1 MDINLKLLMRLLN
14 KIYLLLF
21 ISLSLGLKAQNY
33 QERQKQL
40 EAQKISIK
48 KEIQQINNLIN
59 DSRKKSIGLADEL
72 EDIQLKISVRDR
84 LIRINNSQVNNLSNI
99 ISNQNER
106 IADLEVDLKKLK
118 DEYSKIVYSS
128 YKKRSSEMKLMFLFA
143 SDNINQAFRRFQ
155 YFKQYSK
162 YRKEQ
167 ANKIVSLQEE
177 ISNNI
182 DSLDKRKIEKQ
193 NVVKENQSVRQ
204 TLNQDRIRQNNLYNN
219 LLKDQKNYAV
229 EIQEKE
235 KQARLIDNEIQK
247 LIRLAI
253 AESNNNN
260 NSSNFALTPEG
271 RLISNNFQSNK
282 GRLPWPVREGIITRR
297 FGTQPHPV
305 VRTTTINSNGIS
317 IATSANSIAYSVFEG
332 EVLSVYGF
340 SGGNP
345 GVLIR
350 HGKYISNY
358 QNLSSIFVK
367 KGDKVMANDE
377 IGIVF
382 TNESTGK
389 TVLKFNIF
397 NELKPENP
405 TIWLAR

>member
-1 MDINLKLLMRLLN
+1 MKFLSKTAF
-14 KIYLLLF
+14 LLLIF
-21 ISLSLGLKAQNY
+21 SIIPLNAQNY
-33 QERQKQL
+33 EARQKKL
-40 EAQKISIK
+40 EAQKTSLT
-48 KEIQQINNLIN
+48 KEISQINSLIL
-59 DSRKKSIGLADEL
+59 DSRKKSKNLANEL
-72 EDIQLKISVRDR
+72 EDIQLKISVRDK
-84 LIRINNSQVNNLSNI
+84 LININNSQLNNLTNI
-99 ISNQNER
+99 IYNQTEKLS
-106 IADLEVDLKKLK
+106 DLEKDLIKLK
-118 DEYSKIVYSS
+118 EEYEKIIYSS
-128 YKKRSSEMKLMFLFA
+128 YKKKSTQMKLMFLFA
-143 SDNINQAFRRFQ
+143 SENINQGFKRFQ

-162 YRKEQ
+162 YRKKQ
-167 ANKIVSLQEE
+167 ADKIVLIQTQ
-177 ISNNI
+177 ISQTI
-182 DSLDKRKIEKQ
+182 DSLQIRKNNKQNIIDENREVKETLTKEKQ
-193 NVVKENQSVRQ
+193 LQN
-204 TLNQDRIRQNNLYNN
+204 TLFKN
-219 LLKDQKNYAV
+219 LLKNQKNYAL
-229 EIQEKE
+229 EINEKE
-235 KQARLIDNEIQK
+235 KQTRLIDNEIQK

-253 AESNNNN
+253 AESNKNN
-260 NSSNFALTPEG
+260 NSTNFALTPEG
-271 RLISNNFQSNK
+271 RLISTNFQSNK
-282 GRLPWPVREGIITRR
+282 GRLPWPLKQGVVVRR

-317 IATSANSIAYSVFEG
+317 LATSPNSVAYSVFDG

-367 KGDKVMANDE
+367 KGDKINANDE

-405 TIWLAR
+405 TIWLDKY

>member
-1 MDINLKLLMRLLN
+1 MKFLS
-14 KIYLLLF
+14 KIAFSLLLF
-21 ISLSLGLKAQNY
+21 SIIPLNAQNY
-33 QERQKQL
+33 EAKQKKL
-40 EAQKISIK
+40 EAQKISLK
-48 KEIQQINNLIN
+48 KEISQINSLIS
-59 DSRKKSIGLADEL
+59 DSKKKSKNLANDL
-72 EDIQLKISVRDR
+72 EDLQLRISVRDK
-84 LIRINNSQVNNLSNI
+84 LININNSQLNNLTNI
-99 ISNQNER
+99 IYNQTEKLSGLEK
-106 IADLEVDLKKLK
+106 DLIKLK
-118 DEYSKIVYSS
+118 EEYEKIIYSS
-128 YKKRSSEMKLMFLFA
+128 YKKKSTQMKLMFLFA
-143 SDNINQAFRRFQ
+143 SENINQAFKRFQ

-162 YRKEQ
+162 FRKKQ
-167 ANKIVSLQEE
+167 ADKIILIQAQ
-177 ISNNI
+177 ISQTI
-182 DSLDKRKIEKQ
+182 DSLQIRKKDKQDIVDENRLVKQSLSEEKQ
-193 NVVKENQSVRQ
+193 E
-204 TLNQDRIRQNNLYNN
+204 QNSLFRN
-219 LLKDQKNYAV
+219 LLKNQKNYAS
-229 EIQEKE
+229 EINE
-235 KQARLIDNEIQK
+235 KQKQTKLIDNEIQK

-253 AESNNNN
+253 AESNKNN

-271 RLISNNFQSNK
+271 RLISTNFQANK
-282 GRLPWPVREGIITRR
+282 GRLPWPLKEGIVVRR

-317 IATSANSIAYSVFEG
+317 LATSANSVAYSVFDG

-345 GVLIR
+345 GVLVR

-367 KGDKVMANDE
+367 KGDKIKANDE

-405 TIWLAR
+405 AIWLDKY

>member
-1 MDINLKLLMRLLN
+1 MKFLSKTAF
-14 KIYLLLF
+14 LLLIF
-21 ISLSLGLKAQNY
+21 SIIPLNAQNY
-33 QERQKQL
+33 EARQKKL
-40 EAQKISIK
+40 EAQKISLT
-48 KEIQQINNLIN
+48 KEINQINLLIS
-59 DSRKKSIGLADEL
+59 DSRKKSKNLANEL
-72 EDIQLKISVRDR
+72 EDIQLKISVRDK
-84 LIRINNSQVNNLSNI
+84 LINVNNSQLNNLTNI
-99 ISNQNER
+99 IYNQTEKLS
-106 IADLEVDLKKLK
+106 DLEKDLLKLK
-118 DEYSKIVYSS
+118 QEYEKIIYSS
-128 YKKRSSEMKLMFLFA
+128 YKKKSTQMKLMFLFA
-143 SDNINQAFRRFQ
+143 SENINQAFKRFQ

-162 YRKEQ
+162 YRKKQ
-167 ANKIVSLQEE
+167 ADKIVLIQTQ
-177 ISNNI
+177 ISQTI
-182 DSLDKRKIEKQ
+182 DSLQIRKKNKQNIIDENRSVKEKLTSEKQ
-193 NVVKENQSVRQ
+193 
-204 TLNQDRIRQNNLYNN
+204 LQNSLIKN
-219 LLKDQKNYAV
+219 LLKNQKNYAL
-229 EIQEKE
+229 EINKKE
-235 KQARLIDNEIQK
+235 KQTRLIDNEIQK

-271 RLISNNFQSNK
+271 RLISTNFQANK
-282 GRLPWPVREGIITRR
+282 GRLPWPLKEGVVVRR

-317 IATSANSIAYSVFEG
+317 LATSPNSVAYSVFDG

-367 KGDKVMANDE
+367 KGDKIKVSDE

-405 TIWLAR
+405 TIWLDKY

>member
-1 MDINLKLLMRLLN
+1 MRLLN

-59 DSRKKSIGLADEL
+59 DSRKKSRGLADEL

-84 LIRINNSQVNNLSNI
+84 LIRINNSQVNNLNNI

-118 DEYSKIVYSS
+118 DEYSKIVFSS

-204 TLNQDRIRQNNLYNN
+204 TLNQDRIQQNNLYNN

-271 RLISNNFQSNK
+271 RLISSNFQSNK
-282 GRLPWPVREGIITRR
+282 GRLPWPVREGVITRR

-317 IATSANSIAYSVFEG
+317 IATSTNSIAYSVFEG

>member
-1 MDINLKLLMRLLN
+1 MKFLSKTAF
-14 KIYLLLF
+14 LLLIF
-21 ISLSLGLKAQNY
+21 SIIPLNAQNY
-33 QERQKQL
+33 EARQKKL
-40 EAQKISIK
+40 EAQKISLT
-48 KEIQQINNLIN
+48 KEISQINSLIL
-59 DSRKKSIGLADEL
+59 DSRKKSKNLANEL
-72 EDIQLKISVRDR
+72 EDIQLKISVRDK
-84 LIRINNSQVNNLSNI
+84 LININNSQLNNLTNI
-99 ISNQNER
+99 IYNQTEKLS
-106 IADLEVDLKKLK
+106 DLEKELIKLK
-118 DEYSKIVYSS
+118 EEYEQIIYSS
-128 YKKRSSEMKLMFLFA
+128 YKKKSTQMKLMFLFA
-143 SDNINQAFRRFQ
+143 SENINQAFKRFQ

-162 YRKEQ
+162 YRKKQ
-167 ANKIVSLQEE
+167 ADKIVLIQTQ
-177 ISNNI
+177 ISQTI
-182 DSLDKRKIEKQ
+182 DSLQIRKNNKQNIIDENREVKETLTKEKQ
-193 NVVKENQSVRQ
+193 LQN
-204 TLNQDRIRQNNLYNN
+204 TLFKN
-219 LLKDQKNYAV
+219 LLKNQKNYAL
-229 EIQEKE
+229 EINEKE
-235 KQARLIDNEIQK
+235 KQTRLIDNEIQK

-253 AESNNNN
+253 AESNKNN
-260 NSSNFALTPEG
+260 NSTNFALTPEG
-271 RLISNNFQSNK
+271 RLISTNFQANK
-282 GRLPWPVREGIITRR
+282 GRLPWPLKQGVVVRR

-317 IATSANSIAYSVFEG
+317 LATSPNSVAYSVFDG

-367 KGDKVMANDE
+367 KGDKINANDE

-405 TIWLAR
+405 TIWLNKY

>member
-1 MDINLKLLMRLLN
+1 MRLLN

-59 DSRKKSIGLADEL
+59 DSRKKSRGLADEL

-84 LIRINNSQVNNLSNI
+84 LIRINNSQVNNLNNI

-118 DEYSKIVYSS
+118 DEYSKIVFSS

-193 NVVKENQSVRQ
+193 KVVKENQSARQ
-204 TLNQDRIRQNNLYNN
+204 TLNQDRIQQNNLYNN

-271 RLISNNFQSNK
+271 RLISSNFQSNK
-282 GRLPWPVREGIITRR
+282 GRLPWPVREGVITRR

>member
-1 MDINLKLLMRLLN
+1 MRLLN
-14 KIYLLLF
+14 KIYLLLLIF
-21 ISLSLGLKAQNY
+21 LSLGLKAQNY

-59 DSRKKSIGLADEL
+59 NSRKKSRGLADEL

-84 LIRINNSQVNNLSNI
+84 LIRINNSQVNNLNNI

-177 ISNNI
+177 ISINI
-182 DSLDKRKIEKQ
+182 DSLDKRKVEKQ
-193 NVVKENQSVRQ
+193 NVIKENQLVRQ
-204 TLNQDRIRQNNLYNN
+204 TLNQERKQQNNLYNN

-271 RLISNNFQSNK
+271 RLISSNFQSNK
-282 GRLPWPVREGIITRR
+282 GRLPWPVREGVITRR

-317 IATSANSIAYSVFEG
+317 ISTSANSITYSVFEG

-405 TIWLAR
+405 AIWLAR

>member
-1 MDINLKLLMRLLN
+1 MRLLN

-59 DSRKKSIGLADEL
+59 DSRKKSRGLADEL

-84 LIRINNSQVNNLSNI
+84 LIRINNSQVNNLNNI

-118 DEYSKIVYSS
+118 DEYSKIVFSS

-204 TLNQDRIRQNNLYNN
+204 TLNQDRIKQNNLYNN

-271 RLISNNFQSNK
+271 RLISSNFQSNK
-282 GRLPWPVREGIITRR
+282 GRLPWPVREGVITRR

>member
-1 MDINLKLLMRLLN
+1 MRLLN

-59 DSRKKSIGLADEL
+59 DSRKKSRGLADEL

-84 LIRINNSQVNNLSNI
+84 LIRINNSQVNNLNNI

-271 RLISNNFQSNK
+271 RLISSNFQSNK

>member
-1 MDINLKLLMRLLN
+1 MRLLN

-59 DSRKKSIGLADEL
+59 DSRKKSRGLADEL

-84 LIRINNSQVNNLSNI
+84 LIRINNSQVNNLNNI

-162 YRKEQ
+162 SRKEQ

-177 ISNNI
+177 ISKNI

-204 TLNQDRIRQNNLYNN
+204 TLNQDRIKQNNLYNN
-219 LLKDQKNYAV
+219 LLNDQKNYAV
-229 EIQEKE
+229 EIQEKD

-282 GRLPWPVREGIITRR
+282 GRLPWPVREGVITRR

>member
-1 MDINLKLLMRLLN
+1 MKFLSKTAF
-14 KIYLLLF
+14 LLLIF
-21 ISLSLGLKAQNY
+21 SIIPLNAQNY
-33 QERQKQL
+33 EARQKKL
-40 EAQKISIK
+40 EAQKKSLT
-48 KEIQQINNLIN
+48 KEISQINSLIL
-59 DSRKKSIGLADEL
+59 DSRKKSKNLANEL
-72 EDIQLKISVRDR
+72 EDIQLKISVRDK
-84 LIRINNSQVNNLSNI
+84 LININNSQLNNLTNI
-99 ISNQNER
+99 IYNQTEKLS
-106 IADLEVDLKKLK
+106 DLEKELIKLK
-118 DEYSKIVYSS
+118 EEYEQIIYSS
-128 YKKRSSEMKLMFLFA
+128 YKKKSTQMKLMFLFA
-143 SDNINQAFRRFQ
+143 SENINQAFKRFQ

-162 YRKEQ
+162 YRKKQ
-167 ANKIVSLQEE
+167 ADKIVLIQTQ
-177 ISNNI
+177 ISQTI
-182 DSLDKRKIEKQ
+182 DSLQIRKNNKQNIIDENREVKETLTKEKQ
-193 NVVKENQSVRQ
+193 LQN
-204 TLNQDRIRQNNLYNN
+204 TLFKN
-219 LLKDQKNYAV
+219 LLKNQKNYAL
-229 EIQEKE
+229 EINEKE
-235 KQARLIDNEIQK
+235 KQTRLIDNEIQK

-253 AESNNNN
+253 AESNKNN
-260 NSSNFALTPEG
+260 NSTNFALTPEG
-271 RLISNNFQSNK
+271 RLISTNFQANK
-282 GRLPWPVREGIITRR
+282 GRLPWPLKQGVVVRR

-317 IATSANSIAYSVFEG
+317 LATSPNSVAYSVFDG

-367 KGDKVMANDE
+367 KGDKINANDE

-405 TIWLAR
+405 TIWLDKY

>member
-1 MDINLKLLMRLLN
+1 MKFLSKTAF
-14 KIYLLLF
+14 LLLIF
-21 ISLSLGLKAQNY
+21 STIPLNAQNY
-33 QERQKQL
+33 EARQKTL
-40 EAQKISIK
+40 EAQKISLT
-48 KEIQQINNLIN
+48 KEINQINSLIS
-59 DSRKKSIGLADEL
+59 DSRKKSKNLANEL
-72 EDIQLKISVRDR
+72 EDIQLKISVRDK
-84 LIRINNSQVNNLSNI
+84 LININNSQLNNLTNI
-99 ISNQNER
+99 IYNQTEKLS
-106 IADLEVDLKKLK
+106 DLEKDLIKLK
-118 DEYSKIVYSS
+118 EEYEKIIYSS
-128 YKKRSSEMKLMFLFA
+128 YKKKSTQMKLMFLFA
-143 SDNINQAFRRFQ
+143 SENINQAFKRFQ

-162 YRKEQ
+162 YRKKQ
-167 ANKIVSLQEE
+167 ADKIVLIQTQ
-177 ISNNI
+177 ISQTI
-182 DSLDKRKIEKQ
+182 DSLQIRKKNKQNIIDENRSVKETLTREKQ
-193 NVVKENQSVRQ
+193 
-204 TLNQDRIRQNNLYNN
+204 LQNSLFKN
-219 LLKDQKNYAV
+219 LLKNQKNYAL
-229 EIQEKE
+229 EINKKE
-235 KQARLIDNEIQK
+235 KQTRLIDNEIQK

-253 AESNNNN
+253 TESNKNN
-260 NSSNFALTPEG
+260 NSTNFALTPEG
-271 RLISNNFQSNK
+271 RLISTNFQANK
-282 GRLPWPVREGIITRR
+282 GRLPWPLKEGVVVRR

-317 IATSANSIAYSVFEG
+317 LATSPNSVAYSVFDG

-367 KGDKVMANDE
+367 KGDKIKASDE

-405 TIWLAR
+405 TIWLDKY

>member
-1 MDINLKLLMRLLN
+1 MKFLSKTAF
-14 KIYLLLF
+14 LLLIF
-21 ISLSLGLKAQNY
+21 SIIPLNAQNY
-33 QERQKQL
+33 EARQKKL
-40 EAQKISIK
+40 EAQKISLT
-48 KEIQQINNLIN
+48 KEISQINSLIL
-59 DSRKKSIGLADEL
+59 DSRKKSKNLANEL
-72 EDIQLKISVRDR
+72 EDIQLKISVRDK
-84 LIRINNSQVNNLSNI
+84 LININNSQLNNLTNI
-99 ISNQNER
+99 IYNQTEKLS
-106 IADLEVDLKKLK
+106 DLEKELIKLK
-118 DEYSKIVYSS
+118 EEYEQIIYSS
-128 YKKRSSEMKLMFLFA
+128 YKKKSTQMKLMFLFA
-143 SDNINQAFRRFQ
+143 SENINQAFKRFQ

-162 YRKEQ
+162 YRKKQ
-167 ANKIVSLQEE
+167 ADKIVLIQTQ
-177 ISNNI
+177 ISQTI
-182 DSLDKRKIEKQ
+182 DSLQIRKNNKQNIIDENREVKETLTKEKQ
-193 NVVKENQSVRQ
+193 LQN
-204 TLNQDRIRQNNLYNN
+204 TLFKN
-219 LLKDQKNYAV
+219 LLKNQKNYAL
-229 EIQEKE
+229 EINEKE
-235 KQARLIDNEIQK
+235 KQTRLIDNEIQK

-253 AESNNNN
+253 AESNKNN
-260 NSSNFALTPEG
+260 NSLNFALTPEG
-271 RLISNNFQSNK
+271 RLISTNFQANK
-282 GRLPWPVREGIITRR
+282 GRLPWPLKQGVVVRK

-317 IATSANSIAYSVFEG
+317 LATSPNSVAYSVFDG

-367 KGDKVMANDE
+367 KGDKINANDE

-405 TIWLAR
+405 TIWLDKY

>member
-1 MDINLKLLMRLLN
+1 MRLLN

-59 DSRKKSIGLADEL
+59 DSRKKSRGLADEL

-84 LIRINNSQVNNLSNI
+84 LIRINNSQVNNLNNI

-143 SDNINQAFRRFQ
+143 SDGINQAFRRFQ

-204 TLNQDRIRQNNLYNN
+204 TLNQDRIQQNNLYNN

-282 GRLPWPVREGIITRR
+282 GRLPWPVREGVITRR

>member
-1 MDINLKLLMRLLN
+1 MRLLN

-59 DSRKKSIGLADEL
+59 DSRKKSRGLADEL

-84 LIRINNSQVNNLSNI
+84 LIRINNSQVNNLNNI

-204 TLNQDRIRQNNLYNN
+204 TLNQDRIQQNNMYNN
-219 LLKDQKNYAV
+219 LLKDQKNYAT

-271 RLISNNFQSNK
+271 RLISSNFQSNK
-282 GRLPWPVREGIITRR
+282 GRLPWPVREGVITRR

-389 TVLKFNIF
+389 TILKFNIF

-405 TIWLAR
+405 IIWLAR

>member
-1 MDINLKLLMRLLN
+1 MRLLN

-59 DSRKKSIGLADEL
+59 DSRKKSRGLADEL

-84 LIRINNSQVNNLSNI
+84 LIRINNSQVNNLNNI

-143 SDNINQAFRRFQ
+143 SENINQAFRRFQ

-177 ISNNI
+177 IFNNI

-204 TLNQDRIRQNNLYNN
+204 TLNQDRIQQNNLYNN

-229 EIQEKE
+229 EIQVKE

-271 RLISNNFQSNK
+271 RLISSNFQSNK
-282 GRLPWPVREGIITRR
+282 GRLPWPVREGVITRR

>member
-1 MDINLKLLMRLLN
+1 MRLLN

-40 EAQKISIK
+40 EAQKISIN

-59 DSRKKSIGLADEL
+59 DSRKKSRGLADEL

-84 LIRINNSQVNNLSNI
+84 LIRINNSQVNNLNNI

-162 YRKEQ
+162 YRKQQ

-177 ISNNI
+177 ISKNI

-204 TLNQDRIRQNNLYNN
+204 TLNQDRIKQNNLYNN
-219 LLKDQKNYAV
+219 LLNDQKNYAV
-229 EIQEKE
+229 EIQEKD

-282 GRLPWPVREGIITRR
+282 GRLPWPVREGVITRR

>member
-1 MDINLKLLMRLLN
+1 MRLLN

-48 KEIQQINNLIN
+48 KEIQQINTLIN
-59 DSRKKSIGLADEL
+59 DSRKKSRSLADEL

-84 LIRINNSQVNNLSNI
+84 LIRINNSQVNNLNNI

-118 DEYSKIVYSS
+118 GEYSKIVFSS

-193 NVVKENQSVRQ
+193 KVVKENQSVRQ
-204 TLNQDRIRQNNLYNN
+204 TLNQDRIQQNNLYNN

-271 RLISNNFQSNK
+271 RLISSNFQSNK
-282 GRLPWPVREGIITRR
+282 GRLPWPVREGVITRR

-389 TVLKFNIF
+389 TILKFNIF

>member
-1 MDINLKLLMRLLN
+1 MKFLSKTAF
-14 KIYLLLF
+14 LLLIF
-21 ISLSLGLKAQNY
+21 SIIPLNAQNY
-33 QERQKQL
+33 EARQKKL
-40 EAQKISIK
+40 EAQKISLT
-48 KEIQQINNLIN
+48 KEISQINSLIL
-59 DSRKKSIGLADEL
+59 DSRKKSKNLANEL
-72 EDIQLKISVRDR
+72 EDIQLKISVRDK
-84 LIRINNSQVNNLSNI
+84 LININNSQLNNLTNI
-99 ISNQNER
+99 IYNQTEKLS
-106 IADLEVDLKKLK
+106 DLEKDLIKLK
-118 DEYSKIVYSS
+118 EEYEKIIYSS
-128 YKKRSSEMKLMFLFA
+128 YKKKSTQMKLMFLFA
-143 SDNINQAFRRFQ
+143 SENINQAFKRFQ

-162 YRKEQ
+162 YRKKQ
-167 ANKIVSLQEE
+167 ADKIVLIQTQ
-177 ISNNI
+177 ISQTI
-182 DSLDKRKIEKQ
+182 DSLQIRKNNKQNIIDENRKVKETLTKEKQ
-193 NVVKENQSVRQ
+193 LQN
-204 TLNQDRIRQNNLYNN
+204 TLFKN
-219 LLKDQKNYAV
+219 LLKNQKNYAL
-229 EIQEKE
+229 EITEKE
-235 KQARLIDNEIQK
+235 KQTRLIDNEIQK

-253 AESNNNN
+253 AESNKNN
-260 NSSNFALTPEG
+260 NSTNFALTPEG
-271 RLISNNFQSNK
+271 RLISTNFQANK
-282 GRLPWPVREGIITRR
+282 GRLPWPLKQGVVVRR

-317 IATSANSIAYSVFEG
+317 LATSPNSVAYSVFDG

-367 KGDKVMANDE
+367 KGDKINANDE

-405 TIWLAR
+405 TIWLDKY

>member
-1 MDINLKLLMRLLN
+1 MKFLSKTAF
-14 KIYLLLF
+14 LLLIF
-21 ISLSLGLKAQNY
+21 SIIPLNAQNY
-33 QERQKQL
+33 EARQKKL
-40 EAQKISIK
+40 EAQKISLT
-48 KEIQQINNLIN
+48 KEISQINSLIL
-59 DSRKKSIGLADEL
+59 DSRKKSKNLANEL
-72 EDIQLKISVRDR
+72 EDIQLKISVRDK
-84 LIRINNSQVNNLSNI
+84 LININNSQLNNLNNI
-99 ISNQNER
+99 IYNQTEK
-106 IADLEVDLKKLK
+106 ISDLEKELIKLK
-118 DEYSKIVYSS
+118 EEYEKIIYSS
-128 YKKRSSEMKLMFLFA
+128 YKKKSTQMKLMFLFA
-143 SDNINQAFRRFQ
+143 SENINQAFKRFQ

-162 YRKEQ
+162 YRKKQ
-167 ANKIVSLQEE
+167 ADKIVLIQTQ
-177 ISNNI
+177 ISQTI
-182 DSLDKRKIEKQ
+182 DSLQIRKNNKQNIIDENREVKETLTKEKQ
-193 NVVKENQSVRQ
+193 LQN
-204 TLNQDRIRQNNLYNN
+204 TLFKN
-219 LLKDQKNYAV
+219 LLKNQKNYAL
-229 EIQEKE
+229 EINEKE
-235 KQARLIDNEIQK
+235 KQTRLIDNEIQK

-253 AESNNNN
+253 AESNKNN
-260 NSSNFALTPEG
+260 NSTNFALTPEG
-271 RLISNNFQSNK
+271 RLISTNFQANK
-282 GRLPWPVREGIITRR
+282 GRLPWPLKQGVVVRR

-317 IATSANSIAYSVFEG
+317 LATSPNSVAYSVFDG

-367 KGDKVMANDE
+367 KGDKINANDE

-405 TIWLAR
+405 TIWLDKY

>member
-1 MDINLKLLMRLLN
+1 MGLLN

-59 DSRKKSIGLADEL
+59 DSRKKSRGLADEL

-84 LIRINNSQVNNLSNI
+84 LIRINNSQVNNLNNI

-193 NVVKENQSVRQ
+193 NVIKENQSVRQ
-204 TLNQDRIRQNNLYNN
+204 TLNQDRIQQNNLYNN

-235 KQARLIDNEIQK
+235 KQAKLIDNEIQK

-271 RLISNNFQSNK
+271 RLISSNFQSNK
-282 GRLPWPVREGIITRR
+282 GRLPWPVREGVITRR

-367 KGDKVMANDE
+367 KGDKVIANDE